1 MGDSGF
7 SEAGFTLV
15 LRPAPEPSSPQ
26 ALIRAQLALSR
37 VLRHRFLAAL
47 VSRSCNAPHAHLH
60 SRRDNGSSSTR
71 TPHSEHILL
80 LGNQRLAVTSSA
92 PYSLALYL
100 SWRQNSRKPMSAIL
114 RPVSPFPSC
123 RARSNPRCPAPQT
136 RAPTVWWSGATS
148 PAERSRCVR
157 ASGPAAGPICVCC
170 GCLSASGCATG
181 KAFAVFP
188 DEHPALSA
196 QPAFLRSIASPP
208 CSHRGQCLPLLGSRR
223 QVRASLPRQEHRQTS
238 DPRRAGPWWKA
249 LCR

>member
-71 TPHSEHILL
+71 TPHSAHILL

-92 PYSLALYL
+92 PYSLALLLPFCFRLCHRESLCSSSAFGPASFSPLDSVAAVLTPRSMPRTWKQSPHAALAQYRRL
-100 SWRQNSRKPMSAIL
+100 SPHRQPLSRGGPDPARVASMYSNPKRISLSRCSTTMSCTFGLRKIRKSAWRRPFQSEPISCIPSTARKPCLGTAPNRMAICEQFSAPEL
-114 RPVSPFPSC
+114 R
-123 RARSNPRCPAPQT
+123 
-136 RAPTVWWSGATS
+136 
-148 PAERSRCVR
+148 
-157 ASGPAAGPICVCC
+157 
-170 GCLSASGCATG
+170 
-181 KAFAVFP
+181 
-188 DEHPALSA
+188 D
-196 QPAFLRSIASPP
+196 
-208 CSHRGQCLPLLGSRR
+208 
-223 QVRASLPRQEHRQTS
+223 
-238 DPRRAGPWWKA
+238 
-249 LCR
+249 